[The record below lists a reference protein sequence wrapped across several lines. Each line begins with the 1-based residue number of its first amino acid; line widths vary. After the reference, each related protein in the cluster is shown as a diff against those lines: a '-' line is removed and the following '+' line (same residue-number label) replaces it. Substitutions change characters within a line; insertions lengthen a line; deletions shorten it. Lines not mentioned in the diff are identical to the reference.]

1 MPSHALCITSIVELS
16 DYFDYVK
23 HDVFFTIVMLILA
36 CRNHDSYSSFK
47 DPQEITLTFD
57 VFKNYISRGQG
68 QGLYDK
74 THLLRCDNVRS
85 R

>member
-1 MPSHALCITSIVELS
+1 MPSDALCITSIVELS

-23 HDVFFTIVMLILA
+23 HHDVFFTIVMLIFA
-36 CRNHDSYSSFK
+36 CHNHDSYSSFK

-57 VFKNYISRGQG
+57 VFKNISR